1 METSQTNVS
10 QIIPTKFKVKLI
22 GKSYVGKTTF
32 INKINNPDFS
42 EPYEK
47 SNNPLYKINFR
58 YKYKTDIFYF
68 EEEPEINLDKQN
80 IPVEFIPSK
89 HNHIA
94 LLFIF
99 DLTEKESFDYILKLF
114 EKIYS
119 ASPYKNILKILIGN
133 KNDLD
138 EKLRQVSKEDIDK
151 ATKELNVEYFEIS
164 SKKTDDIYKIISHV
178 YLKVKDNVRANEYSY
193 GLTND
198 GAYFLDKEKLMP
210 NYYEIVIMGDRDSGK
225 NSLKNKFLYDC
236 AEKNVNIYEYC
247 IPRTKNFGNKEI
259 KFDISI
265 KSDNNETKDDKPNE
279 FNPEFFYQTLQC
291 LDPYTI
297 GILLTYDVSNK
308 ASYENAKKIVDEIF
322 DYINRYRICITILGM
337 KCDLL
342 LDTELEEKIKEGRD
356 LAQKLRAHFYLVST
370 RNGYNVDNAFNDIL
384 VQSYNQYHRYDKID
398 VHIDVDTIYN
408 ETIID
413 PGTDIYSEIHVRNEK
428 PKMKDKEK
436 KKIEKQ
442 IEKELNNVKKM
453 KAQRD
458 QTINGRI
465 KKDVETYLNNY
476 KEIYKLNYNKIYRCS
491 NCWKIPKMEINEIND
506 TINVKCIHNNERV
519 TQIYTFPNFID
530 MQSKIPDITS
540 CNFCKNGNYTHT
552 SNFDYCYI
560 CQKIFCKKCEN
571 KHKNSKECNKTKTSD
586 KIPKDTS
593 PFYLLDS
600 FCSTH
605 AYPTNY
611 YCENC
616 NRYVCDICLKKE
628 HKYHNIKFYDNDY
641 VEKLIANHKHLIEA
655 TKKFYRNLEK
665 VFNDMMESIKK
676 KFNDLL
682 DLKLKKLMIKE
693 NLVQNLELYKKN
705 YNLVESVSHLQY
717 DLYKFKNTRYS
728 HTYDWKTKLDLIFHY
743 LNEPIYL
750 KNKNICLKQNIGKPF
765 NILQE
770 IKKQSKEEKEKE
782 KEKENKKEKEKE
794 KEKKLEDEKDKNEIK
809 EESDSLQVDEI
820 LGNNSSLN
828 TPNLQNENVTNI
840 EGNPDDILITDIC
853 VLSKKYFGISSD
865 DGLLKIYNSYNYK
878 DKPYNTIKEYQPNK
892 GIYSLYKPH
901 KGIHLNFNP
910 LYLIGFETIKKL
922 IFDNNYKEY
931 SINEEYKIN
940 NCYFINIIELW
951 KLNGILAS
959 TLNQEIINVYKDQE
973 KKLKNIDITFMIN
986 KIKNN
991 KNIVYISEISA
1002 DKFNIKMEEKVDEI
1016 YEENT
1021 NVEKQRLRRSTIG
1034 NILRKQES
1042 QTPGQTTKRVNIKDV
1057 YNVILEIEQNEKTG
1071 EITLKSMYE
1080 FYKNLDIIGK
1090 IGSYYL
1096 LVIDKNNDTIP
1107 SIMSLFD
1114 FKKNIFTKRY
1124 YLNQGLPSFYHK
1136 LENWY
1141 RNNEVFLL
1149 LDEKMNLTQYEFDEE
1164 NSLQITP
1171 LYSLDLKEIITK
1183 KNKDDNVVLLNV
1195 GDRIFIFAN
1204 NGLIFD
1210 INN

>member
-1 METSQTNVS
+1 METSQPNAS
-10 QIIPTKFKVKLI
+10 QITLTKFKVKLI

-32 INKINNPDFS
+32 INKINSPDFS
-42 EPYEK
+42 APYEK
-47 SNNPLYKINFR
+47 SKNPLYKINFR

-68 EEEPEINLDKQN
+68 EEDPEINLEKQN
-80 IPVEFIPSK
+80 MPVEFIPSK

-99 DLTEKESFDYILKLF
+99 DLTEKESFDYILKLYG
-114 EKIYS
+114 KIYS
-119 ASPYKNILKILIGN
+119 ASHYKNILKILIGN
-133 KNDLD
+133 KNDLN
-138 EKLRQVSKEDIDK
+138 EKLRQVRKDEIDK
-151 ATKELNVEYFEIS
+151 AAKELNAEYFEIS

-178 YLKVKDNVRANEYSY
+178 YLKVKDTVRANEYSY

-198 GAYFLDKEKLMP
+198 SAYFLDKEKIMP

-236 AEKNVNIYEYC
+236 AEKNVSIYEYC

-259 KFDISI
+259 KFDIYI

-279 FNPEFFYQTLQC
+279 FNSEFFYKTLQC

-297 GILLTYDVSNK
+297 GVLLTYDVSNK

-384 VQSYNQYHRYDKID
+384 VQCYNQYHRYDKID
-398 VHIDVDTIYN
+398 VHIDVDNIYN

-442 IEKELNNVKKM
+442 IEKEINNAKKM
-453 KAQRD
+453 KQQRE
-458 QTINGRI
+458 QTISARV

-491 NCWKIPKMEINEIND
+491 NCWKIPKIEINEIND
-506 TINVKCIHNNERV
+506 TINMKCIHNNERV
-519 TQIYTFPNFID
+519 NQNFTFSNFID
-530 MQSKIPDITS
+530 MQSKIPDITA

-552 SNFDYCYI
+552 SNFDYCYT

-586 KIPKDTS
+586 KNPKDTS
-593 PFYLLDS
+593 PFYLVDS
-600 FCSTH
+600 FCVTH

-611 YCENC
+611 YCIDC
-616 NRYVCDICLKKE
+616 NRYVCDICLKNT
-628 HKYHNIKFYDNDY
+628 HKFHSIKFYDNDY
-641 VEKLIANHKHLIEA
+641 VEKLIANHKQLIEV

-665 VFNDMMESIKK
+665 VFNDMIDSIKK
-676 KFNDLL
+676 KFYDLL
-682 DLKLKKLMIKE
+682 DLKQKKLMIKE
-693 NLVQNLELYKKN
+693 NLIQNLDLYKKN
-705 YNLVESVSHLQY
+705 YNLVESVANLEY

-728 HTYDWKTKLDLIFHY
+728 YILDWKTKLDLIFHY
-743 LNEPIYL
+743 LNEPIYV

-770 IKKQSKEEKEKE
+770 IKKQSKEEMEKGKEKG
-782 KEKENKKEKEKE
+782 

-809 EESDSLQVDEI
+809 EESDSLKVDDI

-865 DGLLKIYNSYNYK
+865 DGLLKIYSSYNYK

-959 TLNQEIINVYKDQE
+959 TLNQEIINVYKDQD
-973 KKLKNIDITFMIN
+973 KKLKKIDITYMIN

-991 KNIVYISEISA
+991 KNIVYISEIGSN
-1002 DKFNIKMEEKVDEI
+1002 KFNIKMEDKIDEV

-1034 NILRKQES
+1034 NILRKKES
-1042 QTPGQTTKRVNIKDV
+1042 QTPGQATRRDNMKDV
-1057 YNVILEIEQNEKTG
+1057 YNVILEIEQKEKTG

-1096 LVIDKNNDTIP
+1096 LVIDKNNETIP
-1107 SIMSLFD
+1107 SIMNLFD
-1114 FKKNIFTKRY
+1114 FKNNIFVKRY
-1124 YLNQGLPSFYHK
+1124 YLNQDLPSFYHK

-1141 RNNEVFLL
+1141 RNSEVFLL

-1164 NSLQITP
+1164 DSLQITP

>member
-1 METSQTNVS
+1 METSQPNAA
-10 QIIPTKFKVKLI
+10 QITSTKFKVKLI

-32 INKINNPDFS
+32 INKINSPDFS
-42 EPYEK
+42 VPYEK
-47 SNNPLYKINFR
+47 SKNPLYKINFR

-68 EEEPEINLDKQN
+68 EEDPEINLEKQN
-80 IPVEFIPSK
+80 MPVEFIPSK

-99 DLTEKESFDYILKLF
+99 DLTEKESFDYILKLYG
-114 EKIYS
+114 KIYS
-119 ASPYKNILKILIGN
+119 ASHYKNILKILIGN
-133 KNDLD
+133 KNDLN
-138 EKLRQVSKEDIDK
+138 EKLRQVRKDDINK
-151 ATKELNVEYFEIS
+151 AAKELNAEYFEIS

-178 YLKVKDNVRANEYSY
+178 YLKVKDTVRANEYSY

-198 GAYFLDKEKLMP
+198 SAYFLDKEKIMP

-236 AEKNVNIYEYC
+236 AEKNVSIYEYC

-259 KFDISI
+259 KFDIYI

-279 FNPEFFYQTLQC
+279 FNSEFFYKTLQC

-297 GILLTYDVSNK
+297 GVLLTYDVSNK

-384 VQSYNQYHRYDKID
+384 VQCYNQYHRYDKID
-398 VHIDVDTIYN
+398 VHIDVDNIYN

-442 IEKELNNVKKM
+442 IEKEINNAKKM
-453 KAQRD
+453 KQQRE
-458 QTINGRI
+458 QTISARV

-491 NCWKIPKMEINEIND
+491 NCWKIPKIEINEIND
-506 TINVKCIHNNERV
+506 TINMKCIHNNERV
-519 TQIYTFPNFID
+519 NQNFTFSNFID
-530 MQSKIPDITS
+530 MQSKIPDITA

-552 SNFDYCYI
+552 SNFDYCYT

-586 KIPKDTS
+586 KNPKDTS
-593 PFYLLDS
+593 PFYLVDS
-600 FCSTH
+600 FCVTH

-611 YCENC
+611 YCIDC
-616 NRYVCDICLKKE
+616 NRYVCDICLKNT
-628 HKYHNIKFYDNDY
+628 HKFHSIKFYDNDY
-641 VEKLIANHKHLIEA
+641 VEKLIANHKQLIEV

-665 VFNDMMESIKK
+665 VFNDMIDSIKK
-676 KFNDLL
+676 KFYDLL
-682 DLKLKKLMIKE
+682 DLKQKKLMIKE
-693 NLVQNLELYKKN
+693 NLIQNLELYKKN
-705 YNLVESVSHLQY
+705 YNLVESVANLEY

-728 HTYDWKTKLDLIFHY
+728 YILDWKTKLDLIFHY
-743 LNEPIYL
+743 LNEPIYV

-770 IKKQSKEEKEKE
+770 IKKQSKEEMEKGKEKG
-782 KEKENKKEKEKE
+782 

-809 EESDSLQVDEI
+809 EESDSLKVDDI

-865 DGLLKIYNSYNYK
+865 DGLLKIYSSYNYK

-959 TLNQEIINVYKDQE
+959 TLNQEIINVYKDQD
-973 KKLKNIDITFMIN
+973 KKLKKIDITYMIN

-991 KNIVYISEISA
+991 KNIVYISEIGSN
-1002 DKFNIKMEEKVDEI
+1002 KFNIKMEDKIDEV

-1034 NILRKQES
+1034 NILRKKES
-1042 QTPGQTTKRVNIKDV
+1042 QTPGQATRRDNMKDV
-1057 YNVILEIEQNEKTG
+1057 YNVILEIEQKEKTG

-1096 LVIDKNNDTIP
+1096 LVIDKNNETIP
-1107 SIMSLFD
+1107 SIMNLFD
-1114 FKKNIFTKRY
+1114 FKNNIFVKRY
-1124 YLNQGLPSFYHK
+1124 FLNQDLPSFYHK

-1141 RNNEVFLL
+1141 KNSEVFLL

-1164 NSLQITP
+1164 DSLQITP

>member
-1 METSQTNVS
+1 METSQPNAS
-10 QIIPTKFKVKLI
+10 QITLTKFKVKLI

-32 INKINNPDFS
+32 INKINSPDFS
-42 EPYEK
+42 VPYEK
-47 SNNPLYKINFR
+47 SKNPLYKINFR

-68 EEEPEINLDKQN
+68 EEDPEINLEKQN
-80 IPVEFIPSK
+80 MPVEFIPSK

-99 DLTEKESFDYILKLF
+99 DLTEKESFDYILKLYG
-114 EKIYS
+114 KIYS
-119 ASPYKNILKILIGN
+119 ASHYKNILKILIGN
-133 KNDLD
+133 KNDLN
-138 EKLRQVSKEDIDK
+138 EKLRQVRKDDINK
-151 ATKELNVEYFEIS
+151 AAKELNAEYFEIS

-178 YLKVKDNVRANEYSY
+178 YLKVKDTVRANEYSY

-198 GAYFLDKEKLMP
+198 SAYFLDKEKIMP

-236 AEKNVNIYEYC
+236 AEKNVSIYEYC

-259 KFDISI
+259 KFDIYI

-279 FNPEFFYQTLQC
+279 FNSEFFYKTLQC

-297 GILLTYDVSNK
+297 GVLLTYDVSNK

-398 VHIDVDTIYN
+398 VHIDVDNIYN

-442 IEKELNNVKKM
+442 IEKEINNAKKM
-453 KAQRD
+453 KQQRE
-458 QTINGRI
+458 QTISARV

-491 NCWKIPKMEINEIND
+491 NCWKIPKIEINEIND
-506 TINVKCIHNNERV
+506 TINMKCIHNNERV
-519 TQIYTFPNFID
+519 NQNYTFSNFID
-530 MQSKIPDITS
+530 MQSKIPDITA

-552 SNFDYCYI
+552 SNFDYCYT

-586 KIPKDTS
+586 KNPKDTS
-593 PFYLLDS
+593 PFYLVDS
-600 FCSTH
+600 FCVTH

-611 YCENC
+611 YCIDC
-616 NRYVCDICLKKE
+616 NRYVCDICLKNT
-628 HKYHNIKFYDNDY
+628 HKFHSIKFYDNDY
-641 VEKLIANHKHLIEA
+641 VEKLIANHKQLIEV

-665 VFNDMMESIKK
+665 VFNDMIDSIKK
-676 KFNDLL
+676 KFYDLL
-682 DLKLKKLMIKE
+682 DLKQKKLMIKE
-693 NLVQNLELYKKN
+693 NLIQNLELYKKN
-705 YNLVESVSHLQY
+705 YNLVESVANLEY

-728 HTYDWKTKLDLIFHY
+728 YILDWKTKLDLIFHY
-743 LNEPIYL
+743 LNEPIYV

-770 IKKQSKEEKEKE
+770 IKKQSKEEMEKGKEKG
-782 KEKENKKEKEKE
+782 

-809 EESDSLQVDEI
+809 EESDSLKVDDI

-865 DGLLKIYNSYNYK
+865 DGLLKIYSSYNYK

-959 TLNQEIINVYKDQE
+959 TLNQEIINVYKDQD
-973 KKLKNIDITFMIN
+973 KKLKKIDITYMIN

-991 KNIVYISEISA
+991 KNIVYISEIGSN
-1002 DKFNIKMEEKVDEI
+1002 KFNIKMEDKIDEV

-1034 NILRKQES
+1034 NILRKKES
-1042 QTPGQTTKRVNIKDV
+1042 QTPGQATRRDNMKDV
-1057 YNVILEIEQNEKTG
+1057 YNVILEIEQKEKTG
-1071 EITLKSMYE
+1071 EIALKSMYE

-1096 LVIDKNNDTIP
+1096 LVIDKNNETIP
-1107 SIMSLFD
+1107 SIMNLFD
-1114 FKKNIFTKRY
+1114 FKNNIFVKRY
-1124 YLNQGLPSFYHK
+1124 YLNQDLPSFYHK

-1141 RNNEVFLL
+1141 KNSEVFLL

-1164 NSLQITP
+1164 DSLQITP

-1195 GDRIFIFAN
+1195 GDKIFIFAN

>member
-1 METSQTNVS
+1 METSQPNAS
-10 QIIPTKFKVKLI
+10 QITLTKFKVKLI

-32 INKINNPDFS
+32 INKINSPDFS
-42 EPYEK
+42 VPYEK
-47 SNNPLYKINFR
+47 SKNPLYKINFR

-68 EEEPEINLDKQN
+68 EEDSEINLEKQN
-80 IPVEFIPSK
+80 MPVEFIPSK

-99 DLTEKESFDYILKLF
+99 DLTEKESFDYILKLYG
-114 EKIYS
+114 KIYS
-119 ASPYKNILKILIGN
+119 ASHYKNILKILIGN
-133 KNDLD
+133 KNDLN
-138 EKLRQVSKEDIDK
+138 EKLRQVRKDDINK
-151 ATKELNVEYFEIS
+151 AAKELNAEYFEIS

-178 YLKVKDNVRANEYSY
+178 YLKVKDTVRANEYSY

-198 GAYFLDKEKLMP
+198 SAYFLDKEKIMP

-236 AEKNVNIYEYC
+236 AEKNVSIYEYC

-259 KFDISI
+259 KFDIYI

-279 FNPEFFYQTLQC
+279 FNSEFFYKTLQC

-297 GILLTYDVSNK
+297 GVLLTYDVSNK

-384 VQSYNQYHRYDKID
+384 VQCYNQYHRYDKID
-398 VHIDVDTIYN
+398 VHIDVDNIYN

-442 IEKELNNVKKM
+442 IEKEINNAKKM
-453 KAQRD
+453 KQQRE
-458 QTINGRI
+458 QTISARV

-491 NCWKIPKMEINEIND
+491 NCWKIPKIEINEIND
-506 TINVKCIHNNERV
+506 TINMKCIHNNERV
-519 TQIYTFPNFID
+519 NQNFTFSNFID
-530 MQSKIPDITS
+530 MQSKIPDITA

-552 SNFDYCYI
+552 SNFDYCYT

-586 KIPKDTS
+586 KNPKDTS
-593 PFYLLDS
+593 PFYLVDS
-600 FCSTH
+600 FCVTH

-611 YCENC
+611 YCIDC
-616 NRYVCDICLKKE
+616 NRYVCDICLKNT
-628 HKYHNIKFYDNDY
+628 HKFHSIKFYDNDY
-641 VEKLIANHKHLIEA
+641 VEKLIANHKQLIEV

-665 VFNDMMESIKK
+665 VFNDMIDSIKK
-676 KFNDLL
+676 KFYDLL
-682 DLKLKKLMIKE
+682 DLKQKKLMIKE
-693 NLVQNLELYKKN
+693 NLIQNLDLYKKN
-705 YNLVESVSHLQY
+705 YNLVESVANLEY

-728 HTYDWKTKLDLIFHY
+728 YILDWKTKLDLIFHY
-743 LNEPIYL
+743 LNEPIYV

-770 IKKQSKEEKEKE
+770 IKKQSKEEMEKGKEKG
-782 KEKENKKEKEKE
+782 

-809 EESDSLQVDEI
+809 EESDSLKVDDI

-865 DGLLKIYNSYNYK
+865 DGLLKIYSSYNYK

-959 TLNQEIINVYKDQE
+959 TLNQEIINVYKDQD
-973 KKLKNIDITFMIN
+973 KKLKKIDITYMIN

-991 KNIVYISEISA
+991 KNIVYISEIGSN
-1002 DKFNIKMEEKVDEI
+1002 KFNIKMEDKIDEV

-1034 NILRKQES
+1034 NILRKKES
-1042 QTPGQTTKRVNIKDV
+1042 QTPGQATRRDNMKDV
-1057 YNVILEIEQNEKTG
+1057 YNVILEIEQKEKTG

-1096 LVIDKNNDTIP
+1096 LVIDKNNETIP
-1107 SIMSLFD
+1107 SIMNLFD
-1114 FKKNIFTKRY
+1114 FKNNIFVKRY
-1124 YLNQGLPSFYHK
+1124 YLNQDLPSFYHK

-1141 RNNEVFLL
+1141 RNSEVFLL

-1164 NSLQITP
+1164 DSLQITP

>member
-1 METSQTNVS
+1 METSQPNAA
-10 QIIPTKFKVKLI
+10 QITSNKFKVKLI

-32 INKINNPDFS
+32 INKINSPYFS
-42 EPYEK
+42 VPYEK
-47 SNNPLYKINFR
+47 SKNPLYKINFR

-68 EEEPEINLDKQN
+68 EEEPEINLEKQN
-80 IPVEFIPSK
+80 MPVEFIPSK

-99 DLTEKESFDYILKLF
+99 DLTEKESFDYILKLYG
-114 EKIYS
+114 KIYS
-119 ASPYKNILKILIGN
+119 ASHYKNILKILIGN
-133 KNDLD
+133 KNDLN
-138 EKLRQVSKEDIDK
+138 EKLRQVRKDDINK
-151 ATKELNVEYFEIS
+151 AAKELNAEYFEIS

-178 YLKVKDNVRANEYSY
+178 YLKVKDTVRANEYSY

-198 GAYFLDKEKLMP
+198 SAYFLDKEKIMP

-236 AEKNVNIYEYC
+236 AEKNVSIYEYC

-259 KFDISI
+259 KFDIYI

-279 FNPEFFYQTLQC
+279 FNSEFFYKTLQC

-297 GILLTYDVSNK
+297 GVLLTYDVSNK

-384 VQSYNQYHRYDKID
+384 VQCYNQYHRYDKID
-398 VHIDVDTIYN
+398 VHIDVDNIYN

-442 IEKELNNVKKM
+442 IEKEINNAKKM
-453 KAQRD
+453 KQQRE
-458 QTINGRI
+458 QTISARV

-491 NCWKIPKMEINEIND
+491 NCWKIPKIEINEIND
-506 TINVKCIHNNERV
+506 TINMKCIHNNERV
-519 TQIYTFPNFID
+519 NQNYTFSNFID

-552 SNFDYCYI
+552 SNFDYCYT

-586 KIPKDTS
+586 KNPKDTS
-593 PFYLLDS
+593 PFYLVDS
-600 FCSTH
+600 FCVTH

-611 YCENC
+611 YCIDC
-616 NRYVCDICLKKE
+616 NRYVCDICLKNT
-628 HKYHNIKFYDNDY
+628 HKFHSIKFYDNDY
-641 VEKLIANHKHLIEA
+641 VEKLIANHKQLIEV

-665 VFNDMMESIKK
+665 VFNDMIESIKK
-676 KFNDLL
+676 KFYDLL
-682 DLKLKKLMIKE
+682 DLKQKKLMIKE
-693 NLVQNLELYKKN
+693 NLIQNLELYKKN
-705 YNLVESVSHLQY
+705 YNLVESVANLEY

-728 HTYDWKTKLDLIFHY
+728 YILDWKTKLDLIFHY
-743 LNEPIYL
+743 LNEPIYV

-770 IKKQSKEEKEKE
+770 IKKQSKEEMEKGKEKG
-782 KEKENKKEKEKE
+782 

-809 EESDSLQVDEI
+809 EENDSLKIVEI
-820 LGNNSSLN
+820 LDNNSSVN
-828 TPNLQNENVTNI
+828 TSNQQIENVINI

-853 VLSKKYFGISSD
+853 ALSSKYFGISSD
-865 DGLLKIYNSYNYK
+865 DGLLKIYSSYNYK

-892 GIYSLYKPH
+892 GVYSLYKPNR
-901 KGIHLNFNP
+901 GIHLNFNP

-922 IFDNNYKEY
+922 IFDNNYKDY
-931 SINEEYKIN
+931 SINEEYKID
-940 NCYFINIIELW
+940 NCYFINIIELSN
-951 KLNGILAS
+951 LNGILAS
-959 TLNQEIINVYKDQE
+959 TLNQEIINVYKDKE
-973 KKLKNIDITFMIN
+973 KNLKKTDITYMI
-986 KIKNN
+986 KEIKNN
-991 KNIVYISEISA
+991 KNIVYISEIGA
-1002 DKFNIKMEEKVDEI
+1002 NKFNIKLEDKINEEF
-1016 YEENT
+1016 EENG
-1021 NVEKQRLRRSTIG
+1021 NMEKQRLRRTTIG
-1034 NILRKQES
+1034 NMLRKNES
-1042 QTPGQTTKRVNIKDV
+1042 QTSEKATKKENKKAV
-1057 YNVILEIEQNEKTG
+1057 YNVILELNQDEKTG
-1071 EITLKSMYE
+1071 EITLKDKYE
-1080 FYKNLDIIGK
+1080 FYKNLDVIGR
-1090 IGSYYL
+1090 ISSYYL
-1096 LVIDKNNDTIP
+1096 LVIDKNNETIP
-1107 SIMSLFD
+1107 SVMSLFD
-1114 FKKNIFTKRY
+1114 FKKNIFVKRY
-1124 YLNQGLPSFYHK
+1124 CLNQDLPMFYHK

-1141 RNNEVFLL
+1141 KNNDVFLL
-1149 LDEKMNLTQYEFDEE
+1149 LDNSMKLTQYQFEEE
-1164 NSLQITP
+1164 NNLRIKA
-1171 LYSLDLKEIITK
+1171 LYNLDLKEIITK